1 MNLTIALH
9 LFSNILKQSMTI
21 FKTFVWDF
29 PSGPVVGT
37 SPSNAGGEGSIP
49 GQGAKTPH
57 ASPKH
62 KTQKQTRGKKKTHKT
77 EAIL

>member
-1 MNLTIALH
+1 MNLTIALY
-9 LFSNILKQSMTI
+9 LFSTMLKQSMTM
-21 FKTFVWDF
+21 FEMFVWDF

-37 SPSNAGGEGSIP
+37 LPSNAGGEGSIP

-57 ASPKH
+57 ALPKH
-62 KTQKQTRGKKKTHKT
+62 KTYKQRKKKKNKHKT